1 MSFRV
6 CSWQKNEVKWMK
18 LLEADKIG
26 SATSPLNLTKTVSV
40 IDENDA
46 PKAGD
51 VVVVRA
57 LSESVTYGNLEL
69 PNGRLAKI
77 NRNDVLI
84 GVLGRRRALKGF
96 VGDVPESV
104 KTGDKLHLL
113 NMGGV
118 IGVCLG
124 HHSSLSDA
132 IEVEVLGIAV
142 YCDAETCFGDAE
154 TGRHG
159 DAGISVQSSEFSDL
173 ISTDNENISPSAR
186 HRVSA
191 SQIMNIADNALKP
204 TDFLKKSAPIVV
216 VAGTCM
222 NSGKT
227 VAAAEI
233 IKQAAH
239 AGLKVAGAKMSGIA
253 CLRDTLNMEDH
264 GAFRTA
270 SFLDCGLP
278 STVDCGDLAPVA
290 KAILNH
296 LNEFQPDLIVV
307 ELGDGIVGG
316 YAVDSVLQDFEI
328 KSAISSFVFCA
339 SDYVGVIGGMTVLKD
354 LGIEIDVI
362 AGSVTDSPMGEDF
375 VQNEFGINAGNARR
389 DGARFFSLIADK
401 TAGVENKI
409 SPAFYPGNHLQQLT
423 I

>member
-1 MSFRV
+1 MRV
-6 CSWQKNEVKWMK
+6 
-18 LLEADKIG
+18 LEADKIG

-40 IDENDA
+40 IDEHNA
-46 PKAGD
+46 PRPGD
-51 VVVVRA
+51 VVIVKA

-104 KTGDKLHLL
+104 KVGDKLNLL

-118 IGVCLG
+118 IGVCKG

-142 YCDAETCFGDAE
+142 SEPSASADGLTSHIENNVEND
-154 TGRHG
+154 
-159 DAGISVQSSEFSDL
+159 SEFVRASHSL
-173 ISTDNENISPSAR
+173 QPGRIALQSVPPRILNIG
-186 HRVSA
+186 
-191 SQIMNIADNALKP
+191 DNALKP
-204 TDFLKKSAPIVV
+204 TEFLEKSAPIVI

-227 VAAAEI
+227 VAATEI
-233 IKQAAH
+233 IKQAHH
-239 AGLKVAGAKMSGIA
+239 AGLKVAGAKMSGVA
-253 CLRDTLNMEDH
+253 ALRDTLNMEDH
-264 GAFRTA
+264 GAFVTA

-278 STVDCGDLAPVA
+278 STVDYGDLSPVA

-296 LNEFQPDLIVV
+296 LNSFEPDLIVV

-316 YAVDSVLQDFEI
+316 YAVDSLLKDAEI
-328 KSAISSFVFCA
+328 KQAMQSFVFCA
-339 SDYVGVIGGMTVLKD
+339 GDYVGVVGGMTVLQN
-354 LGIEIDVI
+354 LGISIDVV
-362 AGSVTDSPMGEDF
+362 AGSVTDSQMGEDF
-375 VQNEFGINAGNARR
+375 VQNEYGLNAGNARR
-389 DGARFFSLIADK
+389 NGLRLFELVKLAKRK
-401 TAGVENKI
+401 E
-409 SPAFYPGNHLQQLT
+409 LT
-423 I
+423 FA

>member
-1 MSFRV
+1 
-6 CSWQKNEVKWMK
+6 MK
-18 LLEADKIG
+18 VLETDKIG
-26 SATSPLNLTKTVSV
+26 SATSPLKLTKTVAV
-40 IDENDA
+40 ICENDA

-77 NRNDVLI
+77 NRNDVLL
-84 GVLGRRRALKGF
+84 GVLGKRRALKGF

-118 IGVCLG
+118 IGICKG

-142 YCDAETCFGDAE
+142 SGDDAT
-154 TGRHG
+154 
-159 DAGISVQSSEFSDL
+159 AGQRDGGNFVDLAQSQSRTVASSKIL
-173 ISTDNENISPSAR
+173 NIS
-186 HRVSA
+186 
-191 SQIMNIADNALKP
+191 NGALTP
-204 TDFLKKSAPIVV
+204 TDSLNASAPIVV

-227 VAAAEI
+227 VAATEI
-233 IKQAAH
+233 IKQAHH
-239 AGLKVAGAKMSGIA
+239 AGLKVAGAKMSGVA
-253 CLRDTLNMEDH
+253 ALRDTLNMEDH
-264 GAFRTA
+264 GAFVTA

-278 STVDCGDLAPVA
+278 STVDYGDLSPVA

-296 LNEFQPDLIVV
+296 LNSFEPDLIVV

-316 YAVDSVLQDFEI
+316 YAVDSVLKDAEI
-328 KSAISSFVFCA
+328 KNAIASFVFCA
-339 SDYVGVIGGMTVLKD
+339 GDYVGVVGGMAVLKN
-354 LGIEIDVI
+354 LGIEIDVV
-362 AGSVTDSPMGEDF
+362 AGSVTDSQMGEDF
-375 VQNEFGINAGNARR
+375 VEEHYGIKAGNARR
-389 DGARFFSLIADK
+389 NGLRLFEMVNSTCRSVDFAVS
-401 TAGVENKI
+401 V
-409 SPAFYPGNHLQQLT
+409 
-423 I
+423 